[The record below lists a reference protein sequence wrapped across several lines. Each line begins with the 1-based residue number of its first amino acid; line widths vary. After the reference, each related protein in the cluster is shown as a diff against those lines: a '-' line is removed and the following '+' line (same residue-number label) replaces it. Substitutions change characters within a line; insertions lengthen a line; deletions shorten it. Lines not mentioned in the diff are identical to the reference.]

1 MPPRRRRQLSSTVG
15 QGRQPSDNA
24 LKDSLLSKIIDAL
37 HRPPYV
43 LIFGLCVLFVLFGGV
58 STSYGLKQDR
68 TLPLVLGFS
77 SLLVALISGIIVI
90 RFVEAPGTSRAPA
103 HTNEAVLVHEKVV
116 YIKVVHL
123 SKMEDGKPPI
133 YSRIIERLGKEVPV
147 YDELLYYSLSV
158 FSKRQ
163 ADLTFTFRST
173 GVADP
178 RPVHPWIDKVEFSDK
193 DSQIIHNM
201 VQANVNK
208 ASHSYALV
216 SYHVNGLQQGHED
229 VAARMDRDT
238 QYARLVLD
246 FSSIPGAG
254 SLFKVRPKASL
265 RTGDTSECIG
275 IEEYSPEIFSVAR
288 NDLREGQVLRIEFA
302 LDWSKL

>member
-103 HTNEAVLVHEKVV
+103 HTNEAT
-116 YIKVVHL
+116 
-123 SKMEDGKPPI
+123 
-133 YSRIIERLGKEVPV
+133 
-147 YDELLYYSLSV
+147 
-158 FSKRQ
+158 
-163 ADLTFTFRST
+163 A
-173 GVADP
+173 
-178 RPVHPWIDKVEFSDK
+178 
-193 DSQIIHNM
+193 
-201 VQANVNK
+201 
-208 ASHSYALV
+208 
-216 SYHVNGLQQGHED
+216 
-229 VAARMDRDT
+229 
-238 QYARLVLD
+238 
-246 FSSIPGAG
+246 
-254 SLFKVRPKASL
+254 
-265 RTGDTSECIG
+265 
-275 IEEYSPEIFSVAR
+275 
-288 NDLREGQVLRIEFA
+288 
-302 LDWSKL
+302 